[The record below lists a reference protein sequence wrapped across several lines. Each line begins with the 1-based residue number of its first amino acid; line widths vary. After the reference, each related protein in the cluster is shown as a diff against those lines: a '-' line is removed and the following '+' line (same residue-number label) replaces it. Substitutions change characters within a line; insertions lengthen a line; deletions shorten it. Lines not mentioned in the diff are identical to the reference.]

1 MPKWPVLRP
10 DCSVA
15 LACNLQ
21 YSMYTRLR
29 GIFFRH
35 CLYIRALACDH
46 TRSWTVMSATWER
59 PMSDLMYFDYHAVI
73 GQRSRKHRR
82 ERRTTEHL
90 LEDIDVAEVAGALT
104 VHAVVTTYDPIYGNH
119 CLGLD

>member
-1 MPKWPVLRP
+1 
-10 DCSVA
+10 
-15 LACNLQ
+15 
-21 YSMYTRLR
+21 
-29 GIFFRH
+29 
-35 CLYIRALACDH
+35 
-46 TRSWTVMSATWER
+46 
-59 PMSDLMYFDYHAVI
+59 MSDLMYFDYHAVI